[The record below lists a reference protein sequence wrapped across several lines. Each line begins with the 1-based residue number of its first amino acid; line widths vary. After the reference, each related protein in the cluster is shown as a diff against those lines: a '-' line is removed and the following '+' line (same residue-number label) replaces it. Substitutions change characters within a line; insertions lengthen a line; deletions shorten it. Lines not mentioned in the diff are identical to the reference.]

1 GKEALCIIPVK
12 NIRAVEKLAESAFN
26 RKNMFQVLHSEK
38 PLYVQA
44 GNCVEASEW
53 VEVLSQVS
61 RCNPDRLGTFHPS
74 AYGPVREQDD
84 YSLFTIQDSKETF
97 HT

>member
-1 GKEALCIIPVK
+1 
-12 NIRAVEKLAESAFN
+12 
-26 RKNMFQVLHSEK
+26 MFQVLHSEK

-74 AYGPVREQDD
+74 AYVAGAWLCCR
-84 YSLFTIQDSKETF
+84 SLSDSQPGCKPCTP
-97 HT
+97 